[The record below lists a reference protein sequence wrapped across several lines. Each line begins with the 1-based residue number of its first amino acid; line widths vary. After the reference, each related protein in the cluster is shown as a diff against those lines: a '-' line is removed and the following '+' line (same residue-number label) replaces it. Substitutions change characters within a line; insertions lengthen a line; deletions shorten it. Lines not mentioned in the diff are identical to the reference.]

1 VRSPD
6 FGRAGRVFWCLV
18 LLLLVSSAARAEPAL
33 RVALD
38 YETDPA
44 LPGCPDER
52 AFSRL
57 VRDHLGYDPFDP
69 HAPDV
74 VVARTHLDE
83 RGLRGSV
90 EWRDAS
96 GSARGER
103 ELRSENHDCAEL
115 VRMLGFA
122 VAVQI
127 QLLGE
132 DGGGDSTRAAAPQ
145 PEAGP
150 PPKAPA
156 PEVDSREVGGGRASH
171 GRSPSRFRVAA
182 RGRPRRRVRPRP
194 RRGGRGRVFLAL
206 RGERA
211 ALELG
216 AEASLATR
224 HATADGNA
232 IEQRLLL
239 GSFAGCVVLSP
250 FAGCLVSKL
259 GELQI
264 EGVGVDVPLAPSG
277 LLALLGPRLSLGA
290 ELGPRWAGALRLE
303 VLATLAPGQSR

>member
-1 VRSPD
+1 
-6 FGRAGRVFWCLV
+6 
-18 LLLLVSSAARAEPAL
+18 
-33 RVALD
+33 
-38 YETDPA
+38 
-44 LPGCPDER
+44 
-52 AFSRL
+52 
-57 VRDHLGYDPFDP
+57 
-69 HAPDV
+69 
-74 VVARTHLDE
+74 
-83 RGLRGSV
+83 
-90 EWRDAS
+90 
-96 GSARGER
+96 
-103 ELRSENHDCAEL
+103 
-115 VRMLGFA
+115 MLGFA

-132 DGGGDSTRAAAPQ
+132 DGGGDSTRPAAPQ

-171 GRSPSRFRVAA
+171 GRSPRGFEWLLGAGPAVGFGLGPAVA
-182 RGRPRRRVRPRP
+182 VE
-194 RRGGRGRVFLAL
+194 GRVFLAL

-232 IEQRLLL
+232 IEQRLWL

-264 EGVGVDVPLAPSG
+264 EGVGVDVPRSPSG

-303 VLATLAPGQSR
+303 VLATLAPWTVTLNAREVWRSPPLTVSLGADIAAIFRNNPTRQPAIP